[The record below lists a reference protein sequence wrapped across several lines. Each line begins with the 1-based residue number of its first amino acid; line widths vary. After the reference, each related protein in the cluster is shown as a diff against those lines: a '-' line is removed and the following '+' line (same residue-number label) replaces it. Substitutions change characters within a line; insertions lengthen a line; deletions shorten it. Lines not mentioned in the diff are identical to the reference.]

1 MKKLFITLIVM
12 VAMVG
17 FSSAFAAEKM
27 IEVSDKTFVA
37 ETANGIPFA
46 TGGVGIGERAAMSKI
61 ERNYNVRLA
70 FAVRSGAYLANIK
83 TVVSDPDRKVLLDL
97 MANGPWVFVKLPP
110 GKYKVTATC
119 YNDSKT
125 KEFTVGNAPVSV
137 LFHWSNKEGQIR

>member
-27 IEVSDKTFVA
+27 IEVSDGTFVA

-61 ERNYNVRLA
+61 EKNYNVRIV

-83 TVVSDPDRKVLLDL
+83 TVVSDPNRKVLLNL
-97 MANGPWVFVKLPP
+97 MANGPWVFVKVPP

-119 YNDSKT
+119 YTDSKA
-125 KEFTVGNAPVSV
+125 KEITVGNAPISV
-137 LFHWSNKEGQIR
+137 LFHWSNKEGEIR